1 MCSPF
6 LFAGFMCIFIVHLES
21 TSCADTAQAFNPG
34 NLNTELTRHL
44 MVPYLESVE
53 RLLQGL
59 VLWPPRYGAYT
70 ELYAG
75 LSPDLTIEQHSG
87 AYIWPWGRIGHL
99 RPDIEDSLRSKIQG
113 GSEKAA
119 KLWAW
124 CDQETVN
131 FT

>member
-1 MCSPF
+1 
-6 LFAGFMCIFIVHLES
+6 LYAHTG
-21 TSCADTAQAFNPG
+21 QAFNPG

-44 MVPYLESVE
+44 MVPYFRPTE

-59 VLWPPRYGAYT
+59 VLWPARYGAYT

-75 LSPDLTIEQHSG
+75 LSPELTIEEHSG
-87 AYIWPWGRIGHL
+87 AYIWPWGRVGHL
-99 RPDIEDSLRSKIQG
+99 RPDIEESMGLEYEG
-113 GSEKAA
+113 GTGKAA

-124 CDQETVN
+124 CDQETVK

>member
-1 MCSPF
+1 
-6 LFAGFMCIFIVHLES
+6 MCIFIVHLES